1 MATFE
6 FKPKIGSETAISNQ
20 PIKQGQMFISSNG
33 DKLYFDPTDNKR
45 FTVEDKTF
53 VYTQQTESNE
63 WEIKHDLNKFPSVI
77 VVDSAGTLIQGEI
90 TYTDNNNISINFS
103 SAISGKAYLN

>member
-33 DKLYFDPTDNKR
+33 DKIYFDPTDDKR
-45 FTVEDKTF
+45 FVVEDKTF
-53 VYTQQTESNE
+53 VYTQQTASND
-63 WEIKHDLNKFPSVI
+63 WEIKHDLNKFPSVTVI
-77 VVDSAGTLIQGEI
+77 DSAGTKVQGEV
-90 TYTDNNNISINFS
+90 TYTDSNNISITFS

>member
-6 FKPKIGSETAISNQ
+6 FKPKIGSESAIANQ

-33 DKLYFDPTDNKR
+33 DKLYFDPTDDKR